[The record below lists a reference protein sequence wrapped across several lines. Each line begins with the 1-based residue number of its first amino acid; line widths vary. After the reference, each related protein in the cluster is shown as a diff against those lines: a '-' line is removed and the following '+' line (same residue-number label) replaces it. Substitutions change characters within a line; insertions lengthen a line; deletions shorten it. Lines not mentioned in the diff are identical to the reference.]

1 MPDARPLYHDD
12 RAPKEL
18 HERTL
23 AAITRMQWLKV
34 ASGALA
40 LALIGAIWLVWL
52 WG

>member
-1 MPDARPLYHDD
+1 MRDPLYHED
-12 RAPKEL
+12 RAPKRPDD
-18 HERTL
+18 RTL

-40 LALIGAIWLVWL
+40 LALIGAIWLVWR